1 MDMHIHEAVFFM
13 GIPIAIIWLPILI
26 GVIVGIIIPLTPF
39 VRSKLHFTIV
49 PEDDLI
55 LDRDTDALAKLIPNE
70 NKGKLRSFCKLLRK
84 LGLTLYVEHGIS
96 NKLS

>member
-1 MDMHIHEAVFFM
+1 MDIHLHEAAHFM

-26 GVIVGIIIPLTPF
+26 GVIVGLIIPLTPF
-39 VRSKLHFTIV
+39 IRSKLHFTIV
-49 PEDDLI
+49 PEDELI

-70 NKGKLRSFCKLLRK
+70 NKGKIRIFCKLLRK

-96 NKLS
+96 D